1 MDKLEEFSKKF
12 YSLKKIL
19 NNSDI
24 HQLCSQPFKSIILEI
39 KGKSKEFSSSSKL
52 PKSINNNNNN
62 DTNIMHKANNKKDE
76 FYKNL
81 LTSLESSKKKQKPI
95 NLTKTPKNDNKS
107 HSPSINDM
115 NDSPKILED
124 NNHVGNNLKN
134 DFNNFNNNTI
144 PLNEDEEENNQS
156 SNNLHKSNK
165 SLSKI
170 KSNENISFYII
181 DKTDKKLNILDK
193 IKEYLN
199 KYDVLLSS
207 LREKASSIKE
217 IDNFYYKNKE
227 SFLIKYIMDNN
238 IINMDTIKKLIHL
251 FFNVLSKIFSTFTK
265 ETDYNINLCFNDISN
280 IINLILDLIKII
292 KNFIK
297 NNGDNVDITFLK
309 EMKIIGNY
317 CLYVM
322 VIKKYNYE
330 YMIEIENKKDNDK
343 KNMFFMEYMKYLKI
357 VKKIKNIFKD
367 NSLFMKHFLV
377 QPNMINF
384 IDLLEMNRKIINFQL
399 NVNYKK

>member
-62 DTNIMHKANNKKDE
+62 DTNIMHKANNNKDE

-124 NNHVGNNLKN
+124 NNHINNNLKD

-227 SFLIKYIMDNN
+227 SFLIKYIMDN
-238 IINMDTIKKLIHL
+238 
-251 FFNVLSKIFSTFTK
+251 KIES
-265 ETDYNINLCFNDISN
+265 
-280 IINLILDLIKII
+280 
-292 KNFIK
+292 FI
-297 NNGDNVDITFLK
+297 F
-309 EMKIIGNY
+309 
-317 CLYVM
+317 
-322 VIKKYNYE
+322 
-330 YMIEIENKKDNDK
+330 
-343 KNMFFMEYMKYLKI
+343 
-357 VKKIKNIFKD
+357 
-367 NSLFMKHFLV
+367 
-377 QPNMINF
+377 
-384 IDLLEMNRKIINFQL
+384 
-399 NVNYKK
+399 

>member
-62 DTNIMHKANNKKDE
+62 DTNIMHKANNNKDE

-124 NNHVGNNLKN
+124 NNHINNNLKN

-238 IINMDTIKKLIHL
+238 IINMDTIKKLIYL
-251 FFNVLSKIFSTFTK
+251 FFNVWSKIFNTFTK